1 MPAAVVAAGVGA
13 AASIGG
19 AALSAKA
26 QKKAAN
32 KAAQTATDTTAANNQ
47 LAREQYGQNAAVL
60 APYIQ
65 RGNQAGALYG
75 GLLGLGSGGGVLAPA
90 ANNNMGAAYVG
101 PGQQLTYAPGNS
113 AFNSGGYYNG
123 EPVSDLTYS
132 AMPYSYNPTD
142 TGVGTYTQPTAADDN
157 ASYEDA
163 FAKFQNSTGYQ
174 FRLNQGIRALD
185 ASASSRGVL
194 QSGAAQKGVLS
205 YGQGLASDEFGNF
218 MGYLGNLMG
227 GGLSAAGAQ
236 AGVSTNMVNQVTAN
250 NNSAASAA
258 ANAALAKGNANGQLW
273 SSIGSGIGN
282 VVGVLSPS
290 LKLANKN

>member
-19 AALSAKA
+19 AALSASS

-32 KAAQTATDTTAANNQ
+32 KAAQTATDNTAANNA

-75 GLLGLGSGGGVLAPA
+75 GLLGVTPANNNAGTAQITGPAPYAGQGGGVLGGFTNEA
-90 ANNNMGAAYVG
+90 MIDVG
-101 PGQQLTYAPGNS
+101 Y
-113 AFNSGGYYNG
+113 GGSPYN
-123 EPVSDLTYS
+123 
-132 AMPYSYNPTD
+132 YNPAGT
-142 TGVGTYTQPTAADDN
+142 VGAYTQPAVANDN
-157 ASYEDA
+157 GTSYEDA
-163 FAKFQNSTGYQ
+163 FKRYQDSSGYQ
-174 FRLNQGIRALD
+174 FRFNQGIRALD

-194 QSGAAQKGVLS
+194 QSGAARKGALAF
-205 YGQGLASDEFGNF
+205 GQGIASDEFGNYL
-218 MGYLGNLMG
+218 GYLGNLMG

-258 ANAALAKGNANGQLW
+258 ANAALAKGQANGQMWGAL
-273 SSIGSGIGN
+273 GSGIGN
-282 VVGVLSPS
+282 VVGAAFPR
-290 LKLANKN
+290 